1 MVTSN
6 FEKFVRSEQYSWHD
20 EYVEERM
27 SYVDEDKNIVVH
39 ESCINLAQ
47 ESNSQYIP
55 FEMCRYYQGVDL
67 AGGDME
73 LQIYFVNK
81 NNEAGLVDPINVECS
96 ENYIRFGWLIDSRV
110 TSVVG
115 DLRFEIR
122 VSGQS
127 SAGTYIWKSK
137 SNSQLTVL
145 AALEGQTLIE
155 PANTT
160 FAMRAQS
167 SGADH
172 THNFVHIGTDE
183 PTDPEVV
190 LWIDPVN
197 GMKYYDGSAWVNV
210 PIAATTK

>member
-1 MVTSN
+1 MFTSN
-6 FEKFVRSEQYSWHD
+6 FESFEQIAKYPRHE
-20 EYVEERM
+20 EYVEDRM
-27 SYVDEDKNIVVH
+27 SYIDEDKNIIVH

-67 AGGDME
+67 AGDDMTIE
-73 LQIYFVNK
+73 IYFVNK
-81 NNEAGLVDPINVECS
+81 NNEAASVAPINVECS
-96 ENYIRFGWLIDSRV
+96 NNYIRFGWLVDDMV
-110 TSVVG
+110 TRVVG

-122 VSGQS
+122 VSGSS
-127 SAGTYIWKSK
+127 SAGPYMWKSK

-155 PANTT
+155 PTNAT
-160 FAMRAQS
+160 FAMRARS